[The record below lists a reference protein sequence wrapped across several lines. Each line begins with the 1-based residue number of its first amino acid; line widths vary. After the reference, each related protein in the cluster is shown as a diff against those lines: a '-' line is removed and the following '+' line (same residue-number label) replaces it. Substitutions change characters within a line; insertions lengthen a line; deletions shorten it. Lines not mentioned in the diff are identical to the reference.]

1 PPGFVG
7 TQRGPQSD
15 DGRLSGR
22 PDLGRTRPHLA
33 GSVLGGTP
41 AWVSARLGLGPLDWV
56 SACSTASCG
65 RIHHDLVL
73 DFEVDPPAGDISGL
87 GRLCPSG
94 GGPAGQRRSISTK
107 TTSSV
112 PSGFEISCSAPA
124 ARV

>member
-1 PPGFVG
+1 WTPIWPTRSRAHPSTPGRF
-7 TQRGPQSD
+7 
-15 DGRLSGR
+15 R
-22 PDLGRTRPHLA
+22 PRRD
-33 GSVLGGTP
+33 
-41 AWVSARLGLGPLDWV
+41 ARLGLGPLDWV

-65 RIHHDLVL
+65 WIHHDLVL